1 MLAQVS
7 PAAYL
12 PKLVGALLGL
22 SFEFRFRD
30 RPEVQLALCEEAL
43 AAARAVDP
51 AEPARVE
58 LMRCALSDCQWL
70 LYRLGR
76 RAEGLAL
83 RAELLE
89 IGRAEAER
97 AGNARV
103 RGLTEWADAVAEEGR
118 YDEAADALTEWVAA
132 ILPDGP
138 QYGQL
143 AWSLV
148 RWVGALDAAGRFGE
162 MLAAYDRL
170 VGVRAADV
178 AVGHAPVADRFQS
191 LIGNA
196 RMLDAHERG
205 ERAAAVRQKALGVLT
220 ELAAEGERRNR
231 SGSREAEFWAALW
244 SCSAADGG
252 RATPAVPLPPA
263 GAEARTWTADAR
275 RNDAEGIDALRGEVD
290 ALVPRAAEDPDRYL
304 AELVRIQRTLTV
316 RAGVWAGREGSEL
329 PEEVRSLFDE
339 GVDLARRLHRHRPA
353 DGTRILAGRLVERA
367 SCRVVSREYG
377 PALDDFREAL
387 SLLGERG

>member
-22 SFEFRFRD
+22 SSEFRFRD
-30 RPEVQLALCEEAL
+30 RPEVQLALSEEAL
-43 AAARAVDP
+43 AAARTVDP
-51 AEPARVE
+51 SEPARVE
-58 LMRCALSDCQWL
+58 LMRRALSDCQWL

-83 RAELLE
+83 CAELLE

-97 AGNARV
+97 TGNARV

-118 YDEAADALTEWVAA
+118 YDEAADALTEGVGA

-148 RWVGALDAAGRFGE
+148 RWAGALDAAGRVGE

-170 VGVRAADV
+170 VGVRAVDA
-178 AVGHAPVADRFQS
+178 AAGHAPMADHFQS
-191 LIGNA
+191 LIGYA
-196 RMLDAHERG
+196 RMLDAQERG
-205 ERAAAVRQKALGVLT
+205 EQAVAVRQKALGVLT
-220 ELAAEGERRNR
+220 ELAAEGEHRNR
-231 SGSREAEFWAALW
+231 SGSRAAEFWATLW
-244 SCSAADGG
+244 SCSAAEGG
-252 RATPAVPLPPA
+252 RATPAAPLPPA

-275 RNDAEGIDALRGEVD
+275 RNYAEGIDASRGEVD
-290 ALVPRAAEDPDRYL
+290 ALVPRAAEEPDRHL
-304 AELVRIQRTLTV
+304 AELVRIQRILTV
-316 RAGVWAGREGSEL
+316 RAGVWAGHDWRELS
-329 PEEVRSLFDE
+329 EEVRSLFDE
-339 GVDLARRLHRHRPA
+339 GVDLARRLHLHRPA
-353 DGTRILAGRLVERA
+353 DGTRILAGRLVDRA
-367 SCRVVSREYG
+367 SCRVVTKQYG